1 MSFMLIFGVA
11 EVGYFICVKYSGN
24 LCVEFCGR
32 WVREKT
38 GLRIKVTHFWYD
50 VGIGMN
56 DRCIEYILTR
66 YYIPICI
73 YDSMHTYTY
82 TISIFISSLGK
93 NIWTSFLSQAYF
105 LSNSHHHLHISLLQR
120 RPGLPS
126 LWDCHSATGVA
137 AGHFDR
143 CLWCHVGPCRGEPM
157 SWCGAGGRTSNLMRG
172 RICFWSWFIY
182 QKFSIIN
189 LM

>member
-1 MSFMLIFGVA
+1 MSFMIILGVA
-11 EVGYFICVKYSGN
+11 EVGCRILGRAMSKGKWNRTRNQKWRISDMMQ
-24 LCVEFCGR
+24 EF
-32 WVREKT
+32 
-38 GLRIKVTHFWYD
+38 L
-50 VGIGMN
+50 MN

-93 NIWTSFLSQAYF
+93 NIWTSFLSQTYF
-105 LSNSHHHLHISLLQR
+105 LSNSHHHPHISLLRR

-143 CLWCHVGPCRGEPM
+143 CLGCHVGPCRGEPM
-157 SWCGAGGRTSNLMRG
+157 SWCGAGGRTTNLMRG
-172 RICFWSWFIY
+172 RICFWSWFFFLN
-182 QKFSIIN
+182 QKFSIIH